1 MMDESVRLMTL
12 QQQLEKETDGRVT
25 FFGLNVNDTIRACL
39 TNGLS
44 KRADK
49 IKSDFKVPDKRSAS
63 HLNFFASALLPFCR
77 LLTPISQI
85 LVHQTLRPHLR
96 SGLGSPRHFRQ
107 IEA

>member
-25 FFGLNVNDTIRACL
+25 FFGLTVNETIRACL

-49 IKSDFKVPDKRSAS
+49 IKSDFKVPDKR
-63 HLNFFASALLPFCR
+63 
-77 LLTPISQI
+77 
-85 LVHQTLRPHLR
+85 
-96 SGLGSPRHFRQ
+96 
-107 IEA
+107 